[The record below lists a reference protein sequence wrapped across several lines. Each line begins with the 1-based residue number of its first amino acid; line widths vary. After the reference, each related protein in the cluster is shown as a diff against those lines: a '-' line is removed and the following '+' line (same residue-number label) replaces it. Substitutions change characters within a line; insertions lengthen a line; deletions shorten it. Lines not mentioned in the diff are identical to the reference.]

1 MFQSNLII
9 MLRDFPGGLVVKN
22 LPPNA
27 GDVGS
32 IPVWGT
38 KIPLVAGQLHGMTV
52 EPEYHNENQHSQKK
66 SK

>member
-38 KIPLVAGQLHGMTV
+38 KIPLVAGQLHGTTV